1 MILTHYAKISGVSV
15 CVPDNLV
22 NNLKRLKFKD
32 KKQFINLTG
41 VSEHYIDEKNLLK
54 LQIFA

>member
-1 MILTHYAKISGVSV
+1 MILTHYAKIRVSV

-41 VSEHYIDEKNLLK
+41 VSEHYIDEKNL
-54 LQIFA
+54 